1 MKEKRKIMKQIII
14 FFLTLLLIIRVKCLK
29 YNDLCYLIENKPFNC
44 YRPYSFSCE
53 RSGLANGLLCAKTEH
68 NCNLIELFA
77 TLKGDY
83 KKKNDLFMRKIKYCH
98 ELTKFSLPIISK
110 TTSATTNITITTT
123 ELAIIESIQN
133 KLVFSNSRDRFNKNL
148 NLIIIIIFN
157 LIVQSF
163 TLES

>member
-1 MKEKRKIMKQIII
+1 MKQIII
-14 FFLTLLLIIRVKCLK
+14 FFLTFLLIIRVKCLK

-44 YRPYSFSCE
+44 YRPYSFRCE
-53 RSGLANGLLCAKTEH
+53 RSGLANGLICAKTEH

-83 KKKNDLFMRKIKYCH
+83 KKKNDLLMRKIKYCH
-98 ELTKFSLPIISK
+98 ALTKFSLPIISK
-110 TTSATTNITITTT
+110 TTSATTNITYTTT
-123 ELAIIESIQN
+123 ESNQN